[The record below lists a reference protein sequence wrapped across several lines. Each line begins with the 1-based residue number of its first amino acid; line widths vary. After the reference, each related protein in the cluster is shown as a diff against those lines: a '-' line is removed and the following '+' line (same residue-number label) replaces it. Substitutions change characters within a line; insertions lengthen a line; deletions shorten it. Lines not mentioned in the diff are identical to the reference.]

1 MEEMM
6 SVTKTIMNSIVDFIV
21 KKKVDRLE
29 KAFASNEKLV
39 GHIKD
44 MFKAYDAIEKNLDSF
59 CKKYP
64 KACKDAEERRNK
76 FKP

>member
-1 MEEMM
+1 M
-6 SVTKTIMNSIVDFIV
+6 SAKQSILDSIINFIV
-21 KKKVDRLE
+21 KKKVDKLE

-44 MFKAYDAIEKNLDSF
+44 MFKAYDAIDKNLDSF

-64 KACKDAEERRNK
+64 QACKDAEERRNK
-76 FKP
+76 FRP